1 MLIPSHFKQTQSH
14 SVYCGAANISL
25 SQTNNTSVP
34 ELEVSPEYQPVQ
46 DVLDDMFND
55 HLVLIM
61 VKQLNNYKN
70 YKVYEPIKKKL

>member
-1 MLIPSHFKQTQSH
+1 MLIPSHFKQTLSN

-25 SQTNNTSVP
+25 SQANNTSVP

-61 VKQLNNYKN
+61 VKQLTI
-70 YKVYEPIKKKL
+70 IKTNQSRKT